1 MTLAYLLA
9 GITMLALNAYVLLG
23 GADFGAGV
31 WDLIARGPRAAR
43 QRAAIEDGIG
53 PIWEANHVWVILVV
67 VLLFSCFPPVYAHLS
82 VALHIPIT
90 LMLVGIVLRG
100 SAFTFRAYDSTNSP
114 VQKHWGRIFSIAST
128 VTPIL
133 LGICVGALVSGAL
146 ALPENGTFV
155 ATYVQPWL
163 TPFALAVGF
172 LTLSVFA
179 FLAAVYLTVEVQ
191 ERELQEDFRRMALG
205 AAVAVGGFAAAAL
218 VLGEQTPM
226 RVTGNLLTRSWA
238 IPFQLVTALFAI
250 TTIGSLI
257 TRRYRL
263 ARAAAVLQVSALM
276 WGWAYAQFPAMIPGV
291 HTIES
296 AAAPHITLK
305 LVTMG
310 LAGGALVLVPSLWYL
325 FKVFKAEPAS
335 AFERVDT
342 AEYRRVE
349 ERGAKSEMQERGARS
364 EG

>member
-1 MTLAYLLA
+1 MTLAYVLA

-31 WDLIARGPRAAR
+31 WDLLARGPRAAR
-43 QRAAIEDGIG
+43 QRVAIEEGIG

-100 SAFTFRAYDSTNSP
+100 SAFTFRAYDSTNSS
-114 VQKHWGRIFSIAST
+114 VQRHWGRIFSIAST

-146 ALPENGTFV
+146 ALPKDSTF
-155 ATYVQPWL
+155 AETYVQPWL

-172 LTLSVFA
+172 LTLSIFA
-179 FLAAVYLTVEVQ
+179 FLAAVYLTVEVR
-191 ERELQEDFRRMALG
+191 EHELQEDFRRMALG
-205 AAVAVGGFAAAAL
+205 AAVAVGVCAAAAL
-218 VLGEQTPM
+218 VLGERTPM

-238 IPFQLVTALFAI
+238 VPFQLVTAIFAI
-250 TTIGSLI
+250 TTIGSLV
-257 TRRYRL
+257 TRRYRM
-263 ARAAAVLQVSALM
+263 ARAGAVLQVSALM
-276 WGWAYAQFPAMIPGV
+276 WGWASAQFPAMIPGV
-291 HTIES
+291 YTIES

-310 LAGGALVLVPSLWYL
+310 LSGGALVLVPSLWYL

-349 ERGAKSEMQERGARS
+349 ERGARSEMQERGARS